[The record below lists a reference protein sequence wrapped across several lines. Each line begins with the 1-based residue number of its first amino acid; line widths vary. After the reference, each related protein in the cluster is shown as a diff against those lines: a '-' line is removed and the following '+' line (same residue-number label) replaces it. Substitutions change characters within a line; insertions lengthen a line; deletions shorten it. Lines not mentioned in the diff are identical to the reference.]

1 MQGTKE
7 ENRKLHSFEIA
18 DKLDYDS
25 LVESLEVNNV
35 KQAVGDTSSKTHG
48 QLERRE
54 VLLGTRF

>member
-7 ENRKLHSFEIA
+7 ENRKLNSFEIA

-35 KQAVGDTSSKTHG
+35 KQAVGDTSSETEG
-48 QLERRE
+48 QEE
-54 VLLGTRF
+54 PLGTRF